1 MRARRSWRAGSSTA
15 GGTFAAGP
23 QSRWGGYIMPRGVDS
38 RRCVGCGNVGRV
50 SRPVGVCGYCHAW
63 ARDVP
68 VVVGDGITSDQ
79 LVAWRLKRGHTQRA
93 MADALGV
100 HYSTVSLWEA
110 DKRSIAPWVV
120 GELRKM
126 EGVG

>member
-1 MRARRSWRAGSSTA
+1 MS
-15 GGTFAAGP
+15 
-23 QSRWGGYIMPRGVDS
+23 RGVDS
-38 RRCVGCGNVGRV
+38 RRCVGCGNVCEV
-50 SRPVGVCGYCHAW
+50 PWPVNLCEDCRAW
-63 ARDVP
+63 ARGIP
-68 VVVGDGITSDQ
+68 AAVGDRITSDQ
-79 LVAWRLKRGHTQRA
+79 LLAWRLKRGHTQRA